1 MDVLHQPARVGLIL
15 ILRVRSHWGEP
26 TAEPLNP
33 CGAGVGPKPS
43 VAAGRLREA
52 QFTAIVAAAIAS
64 RLSHSIRF
72 ASASADAGYQPFAIE

>member
-1 MDVLHQPARVGLIL
+1 MTPDQATFRCSEFRLLAAAVRLIVL
-15 ILRVRSHWGEP
+15 
-26 TAEPLNP
+26 PLFD
-33 CGAGVGPKPS
+33 PKPC

-72 ASASADAGYQPFAIE
+72 ASASADAGYQPFGIE